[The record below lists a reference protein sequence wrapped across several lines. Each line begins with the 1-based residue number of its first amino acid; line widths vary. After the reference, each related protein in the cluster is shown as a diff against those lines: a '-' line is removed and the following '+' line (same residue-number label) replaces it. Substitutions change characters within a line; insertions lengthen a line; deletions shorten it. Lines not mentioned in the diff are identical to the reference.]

1 MRSNQLLHWK
11 FLDCYSNILNFSLFY
26 TKKRFNKKWWRNY
39 NVSAALNE
47 DMESGSWF
55 HVRRSYF
62 AKYGENEV
70 IIMDD
75 MPNVLTCTNVH
86 LSLGSEIPLRMNLW
100 INMLSWFFLLPPPSL
115 LLQPLSFANKC
126 TYSIHIDYIPDA
138 RCDQHPSI
146 QCARARV
153 CSSVHIMLRTSKS
166 SFDV

>member
-1 MRSNQLLHWK
+1 MKLPFFEPPNRPHGLKHHLMRSNQLLYWK

-100 INMLSWFFLLPPPSL
+100 INMLSWFF
-115 LLQPLSFANKC
+115 FAAAAVAAAATIIICK
-126 TYSIHIDYIPDA
+126 
-138 RCDQHPSI
+138 
-146 QCARARV
+146 
-153 CSSVHIMLRTSKS
+153 
-166 SFDV
+166 